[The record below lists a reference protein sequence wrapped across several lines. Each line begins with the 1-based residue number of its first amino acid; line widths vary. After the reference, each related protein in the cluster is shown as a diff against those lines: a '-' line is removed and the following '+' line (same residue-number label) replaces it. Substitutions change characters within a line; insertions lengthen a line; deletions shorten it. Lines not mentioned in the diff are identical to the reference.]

1 MRVSVHY
8 ILINTFNKK
17 DFVEILSTRRNS
29 QAFVQPRHSKYP
41 LTPSRKSAILFNME
55 NRGLIFIPDIS
66 GFTRFVTQIEIEHS
80 RNIIQELLETLVQS
94 NQIGLTISEIE
105 GDAIL
110 FYKFGDM
117 PDLQTLYR
125 QVEKMFV
132 DFHRALAA
140 YHVRK
145 YCQCKACIAAVDLSL
160 KVITHYGEF
169 TGYNVANFSKLIG
182 KDIIVAHQLL
192 KNNIPN
198 HEYWLVTH
206 DMVQGDQPA
215 SMTDWMTWQADA
227 KVTESGAIPFHYT
240 QLDVLKT
247 EMPLEDPPRL
257 ELAEK
262 KLMYTVTRE
271 CDAHIFTAFHAAGD
285 FHHRHLWRE
294 GVKLLEELN
303 HFLPRVGMRFRC
315 ELNNK
320 ETVIFSSSYTFHP
333 ERIEFSETDSSLN
346 NAYYYTLEQIE
357 PHRVRITI
365 AYYIRAGFFPE
376 WQYKLFNL
384 GKDKASME
392 RSMDKLVALAESLPD
407 PEAGL
412 LA

>member
-1 MRVSVHY
+1 M
-8 ILINTFNKK
+8 
-17 DFVEILSTRRNS
+17 
-29 QAFVQPRHSKYP
+29 
-41 LTPSRKSAILFNME
+41 
-55 NRGLIFIPDIS
+55 
-66 GFTRFVTQIEIEHS
+66 
-80 RNIIQELLETLVQS
+80 
-94 NQIGLTISEIE
+94 
-105 GDAIL
+105 
-110 FYKFGDM
+110 
-117 PDLQTLYR
+117 
-125 QVEKMFV
+125 
-132 DFHRALAA
+132 
-140 YHVRK
+140 RK

-215 SMTDWMTWQADA
+215 SLTDWMKWQTDA
-227 KVTESGAIPFHYT
+227 KETEQGPIPFHYT

-247 EMPLEDPPRL
+247 AVPPEDPPML
-257 ELAEK
+257 ELADK
-262 KLMYTVTRE
+262 KLMYSVTRE

-294 GVKLLEELN
+294 GIRLIEELN

-320 ETVIFSSSYTFHP
+320 ETIIFASSYTFHP
-333 ERIEFSETDSSLN
+333 DRITFSETDSTMRD
-346 NAYYYTLEQIE
+346 AYYYTIEQIE
-357 PHRVRITI
+357 PHRVRIRI
-365 AYYIRAGFFPE
+365 EYYIRAGLIKELQF
-376 WQYKLFNL
+376 KLFNMPAHR
-384 GKDKASME
+384 ASME
-392 RSMDKLVALAESLPD
+392 RSMDKLVLLAESLPD
-407 PEAGL
+407 PEPGL